1 MANHDN
7 ENPKAGKDK
16 IIPLQ
21 GEIVDKSESPFGNEN
36 YRSSHKK
43 IPIRG
48 VKSFNLRWQTG
59 CLGCLIPFTFLFIL
73 FFYLFRLGLSALGG

>member
-7 ENPKAGKDK
+7 ENPKAVKDK

-36 YRSSHKK
+36 HPSSRKK
-43 IPIRG
+43 KSTRG

>member
-7 ENPKAGKDK
+7 EKHKAGKDE

-21 GEIVDKSESPFGNEN
+21 GEIVDKSESPFGNQN
-36 YRSSHKK
+36 HPSSRKK
-43 IPIRG
+43 KSTRG

>member
-7 ENPKAGKDK
+7 ENPKTGNDE

-36 YRSSHKK
+36 RPPDRKE
-43 IPIRG
+43 IPTRG
-48 VKSFNLRWQTG
+48 IKSFNLRWQTG
-59 CLGCLIPFTFLFIL
+59 CLGCLIPFTFLFLL